1 MNKSPSLRVRRNQ
14 GRAMN
19 VEANDTMFAE
29 ERKRKIIDLLKQN
42 KKVTVAELVH
52 LFNVSSATVRSDLR
66 ELNDKGQIIRTHGG
80 AIVETGA
87 SFEPDTEQKRD
98 LNLAAKQQIARIAIE
113 LVNDGDTVI
122 FDTGTTT
129 LELAKLLNQH
139 RRVTAVTNDFEI
151 ARVLEEMNSINVLM
165 LGGEIRKK
173 FHCTVGA
180 AGIDMLAQLTVDKVF
195 MGTNSLS
202 ISKGASTP
210 NIQQAETK
218 KAMIASAKKVILLCS
233 NNKLG
238 KDSFVHFASL
248 DQIDTLVIDQ
258 IDDNEKF
265 EFEERGLE
273 VLTG

>member
-1 MNKSPSLRVRRNQ
+1 MNKTSSLRVRRNQ

-29 ERKRKIIDLLKQN
+29 ERKRKIIDLLNQN

-129 LELAKLLNQH
+129 LELAKLLGQH

-151 ARVLEEMNSINVLM
+151 ARVLEEMSSINVLM

-180 AGIDMLAQLTVDKVF
+180 AGINMLAQLTVDKVF

-238 KDSFVHFASL
+238 KDSFAHFASL

>member
-29 ERKRKIIDLLKQN
+29 ERKRKIIDLLNQN

-129 LELAKLLNQH
+129 LELAKLLGQH

-151 ARVLEEMNSINVLM
+151 ARVLEEMSSINVLM

-180 AGIDMLAQLTVDKVF
+180 AGINMLAQLTVDKVF

-238 KDSFVHFASL
+238 KDSFAHFASL

-265 EFEERGLE
+265 EFVERGLE

>member
-1 MNKSPSLRVRRNQ
+1 
-14 GRAMN
+14 MN

-29 ERKRKIIDLLKQN
+29 ERKRKIIDLLNQN

-129 LELAKLLNQH
+129 LELAKLLSQH

-151 ARVLEEMNSINVLM
+151 ARVLEEMSSINVLM

-173 FHCTVGA
+173 FHCTVGG
-180 AGIDMLAQLTVDKVF
+180 AGINMLAQLTVDKVF

-273 VLTG
+273 VLTALKSNG

>member
-1 MNKSPSLRVRRNQ
+1 MD
-14 GRAMN
+14 GD
-19 VEANDTMFAE
+19 ANDTMFAE
-29 ERKRKIIDLLKQN
+29 ERKLKIIDLLNQN
-42 KKVTVAELVH
+42 KKVTVTELVH

-80 AIVETGA
+80 AIVEAGA

-98 LNLAAKQQIARIAIE
+98 LNLPAKQQIARIAIE
-113 LVNDGDTVI
+113 LINDGDTVI

-129 LELAKLLNQH
+129 LELAKILSQ
-139 RRVTAVTNDFEI
+139 RSRVWAVTNDFEI

-180 AGIDMLAQLTVDKVF
+180 AGINMLAQLSVDKAF

-238 KDSFVHFASL
+238 KDSFAHFASL

-258 IDDNEKF
+258 IDDNEKV
-265 EFEERGLE
+265 EFEERGVE
-273 VLTG
+273 VLTA

>member
-1 MNKSPSLRVRRNQ
+1 MA
-14 GRAMN
+14 GD
-19 VEANDTMFAE
+19 ANDTMFAE
-29 ERKRKIIDLLKQN
+29 ERKLRIIDIINKN
-42 KKVTVAELVH
+42 KKVTVSELVH
-52 LFNVSSATVRSDLR
+52 LFNVSSATIRSDLR

-80 AIVETGA
+80 AIIETGA

-113 LVNDGDTVI
+113 LINDGDTII

-129 LELAKLLNQH
+129 LELAKLLNQR
-139 RRVTAVTNDFEI
+139 RRVTAVTNDLEI
-151 ARVLEEMNSINVLM
+151 ARVFEEMNSINVLM
-165 LGGEIRKK
+165 LGGEVRKK

-180 AGIDMLAQLTVDKVF
+180 AGINMLAQLSVDKAF

-210 NIQQAETK
+210 NIQHAETK

-233 NNKLG
+233 NLKLG
-238 KDSFVHFASL
+238 KDSFAHFAFL
-248 DQIDTLVIDQ
+248 DQIDTLVIEQ

-265 EFEERGLE
+265 EFEERGVE
-273 VLTG
+273 VLTASY

>member
-129 LELAKLLNQH
+129 LELAKLLGQH

-151 ARVLEEMNSINVLM
+151 ARVLEEMSSINVLM

-180 AGIDMLAQLTVDKVF
+180 AGINMLAQLTVDKVF

-238 KDSFVHFASL
+238 KDSFAHFASL